1 MAPDDH
7 SPHSATPLDRP
18 WRGETYHE
26 QPALKPSAWDWRVSA
41 YIYVG
46 GLGGSAQIVATAA
59 DLVGGEGA
67 RGVVRN
73 GRWLALAAS
82 LAGAPLLI
90 ADLKTPQRW
99 YNMLRI
105 FRATSPMS
113 IGTYVLS
120 GFGAFSALA
129 VTAQL
134 AEDTDV
140 LRRRTARRI
149 GRAADVP
156 AALAGAGMSVYT
168 AALLSATS
176 TPLWAAAPRELA
188 VRFGGAAMA
197 SAAAALSLGER
208 IAGRERTAGAL
219 DRLAL
224 AACAAELAAGMLAD
238 RRYREQGV
246 DGVLEESPWKQVHT
260 AGALGLAAAV
270 PIVCHG
276 LNLAAGQRSR
286 GLSVLGSLAILAGS
300 AAMRHTML
308 RAGNLSAKRPADY
321 FRMTQPPVPAG
332 RVDAPRRDGRHRL
345 RRTPP

>member
-1 MAPDDH
+1 
-7 SPHSATPLDRP
+7 
-18 WRGETYHE
+18 
-26 QPALKPSAWDWRVSA
+26 
-41 YIYVG
+41 IYVG

-59 DLVGGEGA
+59 DLAGGEGA
-67 RGVVRN
+67 RGIVRT
-73 GRWLALAAS
+73 GRWLAFAAS

-113 IGTYVLS
+113 IGSYILS
-120 GFGAFSALA
+120 GFGAFSALTA
-129 VTAQL
+129 TAQL
-134 AEDTDV
+134 AEDTGV
-140 LRRRTARRI
+140 LRHRTARRTAR
-149 GRAADVP
+149 AAQMP
-156 AALAGAGMSVYT
+156 AALTGAGMSVYT

-188 VRFGGAAMA
+188 VRFGSAAMA

-208 IAGRERTAGAL
+208 AAGRGRMAGAL

-224 AACAAELAAGMLAD
+224 AACAAELVASILAD
-238 RRYREQGV
+238 RRYCEQGV
-246 DGVLEESPWKQVHT
+246 GGVLEEPPWKQVHT
-260 AGALGLAAAV
+260 AGSLGLAAAV
-270 PIVCHG
+270 PILCHG

-286 GLSVLGSLAILAGS
+286 GLSVLGSLAILVGS

-332 RVDAPRRDGRHRL
+332 IGSGDRLHDRERPARPRLDR
-345 RRTPP
+345 